1 MAPKDRKFPIHDLII
16 ALLRDQNIHEGYW
29 GLSVQFEA
37 NGVAVP
43 SNAHQGQ
50 NLPGLSIGVSG
61 VTLVPAGDGEIGALD
76 ASLVN
81 PLKKK
86 HPQTSVEANIPLQ

>member
-16 ALLRDQNIHEGYW
+16 SLLRDQNIHEGYW

-37 NGVAVP
+37 NGAAVP
-43 SNAHQGQ
+43 SSAHQGQ
-50 NLPGLSIGVSG
+50 NLPGLAIGVSG
-61 VTLVPAGDGEIGALD
+61 VTLVPAVDGEIGALD

-86 HPQTSVEANIPLQ
+86 HPQTSVEANTTLQ